1 MMRICFATYQAV
13 MMLKGGPRTQML
25 QSKLELEKLG
35 VRVTLFDSWK
45 ELKRGD
51 VDLVHL
57 FGANIGTY
65 HLARE
70 IHRLGIPTVVSPI
83 FYTRHSAASV
93 RRVATAGRIL
103 KGFARGIWTDYG
115 MMADMCL
122 WADRVAPNTVDEGS
136 LFIEGMGVQERNIYV
151 VPNGVEARF
160 EKGNKALFKKKFG
173 TENFILNVGHI
184 GPDRKNVL
192 RLIQALETINHP
204 AVIIGR
210 IEKTPEGDRCL
221 ELARRNPRLMI
232 LDSMAHDSGLFAS
245 AYAACDVFVLPSL
258 FETPGIAALEAGLAG
273 AKVVITPHGG
283 TKEYFREYAEYV
295 DPYSVEN
302 IRKGIQNSLNRQKN
316 TQLRDHIK
324 KNFLWKSVAQRLVA
338 LYQTVLE
345 KIPE

>member
-1 MMRICFATYQAV
+1 
-13 MMLKGGPRTQML
+13 
-25 QSKLELEKLG
+25 
-35 VRVTLFDSWK
+35 
-45 ELKRGD
+45 
-51 VDLVHL
+51 
-57 FGANIGTY
+57 
-65 HLARE
+65 
-70 IHRLGIPTVVSPI
+70 
-83 FYTRHSAASV
+83 
-93 RRVATAGRIL
+93 
-103 KGFARGIWTDYG
+103 
-115 MMADMCL
+115 
-122 WADRVAPNTVDEGS
+122 
-136 LFIEGMGVQERNIYV
+136 
-151 VPNGVEARF
+151 
-160 EKGNKALFKKKFG
+160 
-173 TENFILNVGHI
+173 
-184 GPDRKNVL
+184 
-192 RLIQALETINHP
+192 
-204 AVIIGR
+204 
-210 IEKTPEGDRCL
+210 
-221 ELARRNPRLMI
+221 MI